1 MKQIW
6 ITSDLHFNHSNII
19 KHADRPFT
27 NVDLMN
33 DKIIT
38 NWNNTV
44 KKGDDVYIVG
54 DFAFYSPAS
63 FKSVLNGNLIF
74 IKGNHDKPNLTR
86 MTHCFIQYSGKHLQL
101 VHNKSDAIDEG
112 DYIIHGH
119 NHNKP
124 CVTIPVITTEVMVN
138 ENTGWKDNM
147 VCYNVNTELH
157 NYAPV
162 NIKTIIKQ
170 LENHKRTKG

>member
-44 KKGDDVYIVG
+44 KKGDDVYVVG
-54 DFAFYSPAS
+54 DFAFFNASS
-63 FKSVLNGNLIF
+63 FKHILNGNLIF
-74 IKGNHDKPNLTR
+74 IKGNHDKPNLSR
-86 MTHCFIQYSGKHLQL
+86 MTHCFIQYGGKYLQL
-101 VHNKSDAIDEG
+101 VHNKCDAIDEG

-124 CVTIPVITTEVMVN
+124 DLNIPIITTEGFYGSGYPEYTEMN
-138 ENTGWKDNM
+138 
-147 VCYNVNTELH
+147 CYNVNTELH
-157 NYAPV
+157 NYTPV
-162 NIKTIIKQ
+162 NIKTILKQ
-170 LENHKRTKG
+170 LENHKKTKG